1 MNGTCEAIPRQ
12 LGYASRATVF
22 AIVQKTVDAHEAEEV
37 DRFRSLEAARLDQL
51 QVSIWSRAM
60 TGDVAAVA
68 QTPQP
73 RDNTDSGT
81 VRSAT
86 T

>member
-1 MNGTCEAIPRQ
+1 
-12 LGYASRATVF
+12 VF
-22 AIVQKTVDAHEAEEV
+22 AIARKAVDAHEAEEV
-37 DRFRSLEAARLDQL
+37 VRFRSLEAARLDQL
-51 QVSIWSRAM
+51 QVSWSRAM
-60 TGDVAAVA
+60 TGDVAAAA
-68 QTPQP
+68 QTRQP